1 MLRWLWVSLLVLGLD
16 QFTKQLI
23 EAHFSLFK
31 SISLLPF
38 LNFTLAYNQGAA
50 FNFLSDQGGWQ
61 RGFFIA
67 VALVVTLVLVGW
79 LRRLGRGEWRTALS
93 LSLVIGGAVGNL
105 IDRLIH
111 GYVIDFIDVY
121 YGNWHWPAFN
131 VADSAICVGVALLLL
146 DAVFGKSTTSNNQ
159 SLSQNR
165 GDSDS
170 GSSE

>member
-1 MLRWLWVSLLVLGLD
+1 MLRWLWLSLLVVVLD
-16 QFTKQLI
+16 QFTKQLV
-23 EAHFSLFK
+23 EAHFYLSENVE
-31 SISLLPF
+31 LLPF

-50 FNFLSDQGGWQ
+50 FSFLSDQGGWQ

-67 VALVVTLVLVGW
+67 VALVVTLVLVAW

-105 IDRLIH
+105 IDRVIH

-121 YGNWHWPAFN
+121 YGSWHWPAFN

-146 DAVFGKSTTSNNQ
+146 DALFEKSSTS
-159 SLSQNR
+159 
-165 GDSDS
+165 
-170 GSSE
+170 SS